1 MSLRYFPGNV
11 DLGDFS
17 VKGALRVDASG
28 YFTGP
33 VEAATGLIGDGSAHF
48 GLKVYH
54 ATGIAVTD
62 TFVCA
67 TRITTCGIVK

>member
-1 MSLRYFPGNV
+1 MSLKYFPNNVKIGN
-11 DLGDFS
+11 FS
-17 VKGALRVDASG
+17 VKGAIRIDASA

-33 VEAATGLIGDGSAHF
+33 LESATGLIADGSAHF

-67 TRITTCGIVK
+67 TRITTCGVVK